1 MKNQT
6 ERGEGGIVKVKPK
19 RGGPQDEE
27 QPCKAGAQARALPLS
42 AVSSLAGRLAS
53 LGLGFL
59 IHKVGG

>member
-27 QPCKAGAQARALPLS
+27 QPCKAGGQARALPL
-42 AVSSLAGRLAS
+42 LTDRLAS

-59 IHKVGG
+59 IRKVGG